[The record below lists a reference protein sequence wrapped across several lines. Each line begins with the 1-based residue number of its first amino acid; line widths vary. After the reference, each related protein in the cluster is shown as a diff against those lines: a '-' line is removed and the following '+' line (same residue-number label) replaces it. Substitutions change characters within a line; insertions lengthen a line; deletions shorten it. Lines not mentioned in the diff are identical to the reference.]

1 LEGGGFVRSVGRFGG
16 VVEGWVMAMMR
27 GREKERQGWLL
38 LLLLLEVLNSEDS
51 SDEESRDAKKEK
63 WCA

>member
-1 LEGGGFVRSVGRFGG
+1 